1 MKRLVLVLVLAL
13 AACGGKS
20 TGGGGAG
27 GAKGDIAMSWQAKQA
42 DGENVEVTV
51 VVAGKPYVLG
61 KLDAA
66 SDDAPGTPATCDT
79 MVSPKPTSVG
89 FTCGGTPAYNH
100 YRADLVGNELVIT
113 LETGVDSGESTTDEK
128 KQEVK
133 RIPVKGSALVVA
145 PYVKPAA
152 PAH

>member
-1 MKRLVLVLVLAL
+1 MKRLVVVMAL
-13 AACGGKS
+13 AACGGKTGS
-20 TGGGGAG
+20 GGGGS
-27 GAKGDIAMSWQAKQA
+27 AKSDIAVSWQAKQA

-61 KLDAA
+61 KLNAA

-79 MVSPKPTSVG
+79 MASPKPTSVG

-100 YRADLVGNELVIT
+100 YRADLVGGELVIT
-113 LETGVDSGESTTDEK
+113 LETGVDGSDGAPEEK

-133 RIPVKGSALVVA
+133 RIPVKGGALVVA
-145 PYVKPAA
+145 PYVKPAT
-152 PAH
+152 PPVNG